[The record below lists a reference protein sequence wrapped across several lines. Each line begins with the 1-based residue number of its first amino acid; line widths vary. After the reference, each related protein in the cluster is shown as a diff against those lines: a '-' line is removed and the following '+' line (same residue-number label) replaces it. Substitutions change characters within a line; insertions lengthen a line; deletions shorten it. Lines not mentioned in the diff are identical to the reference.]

1 VTPPAPAVATP
12 DPAAPHARRSRW
24 LAALLAVAAAAVVQW
39 RAPAAP
45 CRDFCTYY
53 AAGRLTLDGRAAAA
67 YDRAE
72 LAAAHRGAHAS
83 GFGVGPWLYSPIWL
97 PAASALA
104 ALPFEPAEA
113 VHRAAGAAALGAGLL
128 FVLLRLA
135 STALR
140 VAVAAAFA
148 LAHPAW
154 IALVMHNWSWLLFAA
169 VAAAWW
175 AGERGR
181 DGAAALGWAIAV
193 HLKAFVVLAPV
204 ALLVAGRRGL
214 AARTAALAAL
224 LAALALPATGVR
236 PWQRYLSFLEGTK
249 SAGVTPFYNKLSLQ
263 ATVARFESDPRA
275 WVAPRAPVTTP
286 AVRALFWAGL
296 PLLALGLFRLRRS
309 GAAALA
315 FALAF
320 VLLFVPQVWDHT
332 ELLLFAAL
340 PALPRRHLLVAAA
353 LLAATVFYNP
363 LQQPL
368 LHEVLR
374 GEKPPI
380 ALQSLL
386 LWFPALN
393 LFVLASAL
401 AAGRDGTASAPD
413 ARAA

>member
-1 VTPPAPAVATP
+1 M
-12 DPAAPHARRSRW
+12 
-24 LAALLAVAAAAVVQW
+24 LFALAAAAIVHL

-53 AAGRLTLDGRAAAA
+53 SAGSLVREGRPAAA
-67 YDRAE
+67 YDRGE
-72 LAAAHRGAHAS
+72 LAAAHRAAHAS
-83 GFGVGPWLYSPIWL
+83 SFGVGPWLYSPIWL

-104 ALPFEPAEA
+104 ALPFERAEIL
-113 VHRAAGAAALGAGLL
+113 HRLAGAAALGAGLL

-135 STALR
+135 SPALQA
-140 VAVAAAFA
+140 AVAAAFA

-154 IALVMHNWSWLLFAA
+154 IALVMQNWSWLLFAA

-181 DGAAALGWAIAV
+181 DGGAGLGWAVAV

-204 ALLVAGRRGL
+204 ALLVAGRRGI
-214 AARTAALAAL
+214 AARAAALAAL
-224 LAALALPATGVR
+224 LAALALPSTGVDS
-236 PWQRYLSFLEGTK
+236 WQRYLGFLGETRT
-249 SAGVTPFYNKLSLQ
+249 AGVTPFYNKVSLQ
-263 ATVARFESDPRA
+263 ATVARFESEPRS
-275 WVAPRAPVTTP
+275 WVAPRAPVATP
-286 AVRALFWAGL
+286 AVRLLFWAGL
-296 PLLALGLFRLRRS
+296 PLYALGLARLRRS
-309 GAAALA
+309 PAAALA
-315 FALAF
+315 FTTAF

-340 PALPRRHLLVAAA
+340 PALPRRYLLAATA
-353 LLAATVFYNP
+353 LLAASCLYNP

-374 GEKPPI
+374 GEKPPL

-386 LWFPALN
+386 LFFPAVN
-393 LFVLASAL
+393 LLVLGAAL
-401 AAGRDGTASAPD
+401 AAGRDGAAAPPD